1 MDEPT
6 PDELLAD
13 AIAYVAL
20 DLLDR
25 LADSPEARSRFLRDL
40 LGLMARYGAGEAA
53 DALRGLGH

>member
-13 AIAYVAL
+13 AIACVAL
-20 DLLDR
+20 DLLKR
-25 LADSPEARSRFLRDL
+25 LADAPVARARFLRDL

-53 DALRGLGH
+53 EALRGTDH